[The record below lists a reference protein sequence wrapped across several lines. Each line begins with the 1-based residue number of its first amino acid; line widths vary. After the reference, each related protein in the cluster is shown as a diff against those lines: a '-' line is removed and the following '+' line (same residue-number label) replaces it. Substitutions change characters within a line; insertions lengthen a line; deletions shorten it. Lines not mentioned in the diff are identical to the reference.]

1 MMALFT
7 TGYAR
12 GILHE
17 DAELLAKS
25 FTPEALACR
34 MRDLIERCA
43 AWGVEGGRSR
53 LCGGRRSP

>member
-17 DAELLAKS
+17 DAELLAKP

-34 MRDLIERCA
+34 MRDLIERRTA
-43 AWGVEGGRSR
+43 
-53 LCGGRRSP
+53 